1 MTKDIDRARIVAGGF
16 VLMMA
21 FIFALGGGQ

>member
-1 MTKDIDRARIVAGGF
+1 MTKDIDRARIMAGGF
-16 VLMMA
+16 VLVMT

>member
-1 MTKDIDRARIVAGGF
+1 MTNEIYRARIVAGGF